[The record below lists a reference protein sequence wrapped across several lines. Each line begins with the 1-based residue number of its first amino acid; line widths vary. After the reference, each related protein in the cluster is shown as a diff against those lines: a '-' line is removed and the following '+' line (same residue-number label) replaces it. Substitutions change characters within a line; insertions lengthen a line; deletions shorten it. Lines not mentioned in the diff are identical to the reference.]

1 MYGYVVSMC
10 RVQVLTPVLP
20 FVGHFDPLL
29 IDYHRCYLVDI
40 CASSLSSHHL
50 LPDVCLSLLLVLSL
64 KT

>member
-20 FVGHFDPLL
+20 FVGQFDPLL
-29 IDYHRCYLVDI
+29 IDHRRVYLVGI
-40 CASSLSSHHL
+40 CAPSLSSHHL